1 MPRKP
6 KHSGDNPATDDEV
19 IIEGTAE
26 RIHDDMTD
34 KASPSDEPE
43 TKAKARPTRLA
54 WRRLGRFLWLVIL
67 FLGIVAGLAAAGLS
81 LSNRLLIT
89 QQQDASAAQDINSR
103 TILIETA
110 LAALDG
116 ELASLRDAVQQ
127 SQNTQGD
134 NAELLDDIPSRLSLI
149 EDQVARLDEIITQTQ
164 DQPAARPSPDADPDI
179 MILAQQ
185 LAEMD
190 QRILELEAQLRSYS
204 ADPDR
209 DDEASAP
216 KDTDQNT
223 GENTGEDTASSTAPI
238 TNSPAELSVL
248 SDAIINA
255 ARQGQGFANLLP
267 SAINA
272 DTRWETLKPWSENPP
287 PAHDDLWR
295 ELTAQGDMVFADSPS
310 PDPAPEESDSS
321 WWSWLTSPLSEA
333 VTIAPIDPASE
344 AKAQFVAALEQRDH
358 MAAIAALTTW
368 SDETN
373 DISAWAAAWQMQFD
387 QRQDLDQAIA
397 NLIITL
403 GK

>member
-1 MPRKP
+1 
-6 KHSGDNPATDDEV
+6 
-19 IIEGTAE
+19 
-26 RIHDDMTD
+26 
-34 KASPSDEPE
+34 
-43 TKAKARPTRLA
+43 
-54 WRRLGRFLWLVIL
+54 
-67 FLGIVAGLAAAGLS
+67 
-81 LSNRLLIT
+81 LLIT

-387 QRQDLDQAIA
+387 QRQDLDQAIT

>member
-1 MPRKP
+1 
-6 KHSGDNPATDDEV
+6 
-19 IIEGTAE
+19 
-26 RIHDDMTD
+26 
-34 KASPSDEPE
+34 
-43 TKAKARPTRLA
+43 LA

-110 LAALDG
+110 LAALEG

-127 SQNTQGD
+127 RQNAQGD

-209 DDEASAP
+209 DDEASVP
-216 KDTDQNT
+216 KDAYQ
-223 GENTGEDTASSTAPI
+223 NTGEDTASSTAPI

-272 DTRWETLKPWSENPP
+272 DTRWETLEPWAENPP